1 MDDADVVTSDKQE
14 VEGAVRRRVKV
25 NSRAKGRAAASRAG
39 EDLAAPL
46 ASMRG
51 RTVGQGRAVGV
62 TMEGREPRMG
72 LVSISTAWQMD
83 SCQMKACCD

>member
-1 MDDADVVTSDKQE
+1 MVTLDKQE

-39 EDLAAPL
+39 EDLAGPM
-46 ASMRG
+46 ASTRG
-51 RTVGQGRAVGV
+51 RTVSQGNAVGV
-62 TMEGREPRMG
+62 TMQNRESRMG

-83 SCQMKACCD
+83 VVIGNTFLFLA